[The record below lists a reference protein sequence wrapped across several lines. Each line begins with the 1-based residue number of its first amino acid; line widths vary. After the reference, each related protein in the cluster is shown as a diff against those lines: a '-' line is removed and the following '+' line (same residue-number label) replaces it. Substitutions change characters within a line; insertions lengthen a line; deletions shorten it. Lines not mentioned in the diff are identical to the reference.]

1 MTTENKP
8 ELKQYADGWITERKG
23 TGIPGFL
30 KIAYPAIG
38 IATLAY
44 IVMFINGEVT
54 HSTRGT
60 LVQQLNA
67 VTGTANSFMF
77 IVGAMIVLYL
87 VILLAYLFRKPHE
100 E

>member
-44 IVMFINGEVT
+44 IVMFIYGEVM

-67 VTGTANSFMF
+67 ATEASASSFMF
-77 IVGAMIVLYL
+77 IVG
-87 VILLAYLFRKPHE
+87 P
-100 E
+100 